1 MQYTKLGTTGL
12 DVSPIA
18 IGAMTYGEPDR
29 GHPVWSK
36 GEEEAR
42 PLIRHALEKGINF
55 FDTANMYSNGSSEEI
70 LGRALKDFADRDEV
84 VIATKL
90 RHPMRPGPNGRG
102 LSRKAIMAEVDHS
115 LRRLGTDYIDL
126 YQVHRNDHATPLEE
140 TLEALNDLV
149 KAGKVRYLGASSMH
163 AWEFAKALHLQKQNG
178 WARFVTMQNHYNLLA
193 REEEREMIPLC
204 LDEGVG
210 TLIWSPLARGRLA
223 RAWDDARST
232 DRSTTDGAYADM
244 LYSPAEEASNRAII
258 EAVGRIAD
266 AHGAGRAQIALA
278 WLRRQPVVTAPLVGA
293 GSIQQID
300 DALASLDIE
309 LTDDDVRALQAPY
322 TPRHDWQGI
331 SDEAELDAIR
341 KRIPGMALAS

>member
-1 MQYTKLGTTGL
+1 MQYIKLGTSGM
-12 DVSPIA
+12 DVSPMA

-42 PLIRHALEKGINF
+42 PLIKHALEAGINF

-70 LGRALKDFADRDEV
+70 LGRALKDFADRDAV

-90 RHPMRPGPNGRG
+90 RHPMRLGPNGRG
-102 LSRKAIMAEVDHS
+102 LSRKAIMTEVDHS

-126 YQVHRNDHATPLEE
+126 YQIHRNDHSTPWEE
-140 TLEALNDLV
+140 TLEALSDLV

-163 AWEFAKALHLQKQNG
+163 AWEFAKALHLQKRYG
-178 WARFVTMQNHYNLLA
+178 WARFVSMQDHYNLLA

-210 TLIWSPLARGRLA
+210 TIIWSPLARGRLA
-223 RAWDDARST
+223 RPWDDARST
-232 DRSTTDGAYADM
+232 ARSETDGAYADL
-244 LYSPAEEASNRAII
+244 LYSPEQEASNHAII
-258 EAVGRIAD
+258 DAVGQVAH
-266 AHGAGRAQIALA
+266 AHGVSRAQVALA

-293 GSIQQID
+293 GSIPQID
-300 DALASLDIE
+300 EAVASLDID
-309 LTDDDVRALQAPY
+309 LTDDEVRALEAPY
-322 TPRHDWQGI
+322 TPRHDWQGV
-331 SDEAELDAIR
+331 SDEAEMEAIR
-341 KRIPGMALAS
+341 KRVPGMALA

>member
-1 MQYTKLGTTGL
+1 MDYVKLGTTGL

-18 IGAMTYGEPDR
+18 IGAMTYGDPDR

-42 PLIRHALEKGINF
+42 PLIKHALDAGINF

-70 LGRALKDFADRDEV
+70 LGRALKDFANRDDV

-102 LSRKAIMAEVDHS
+102 LSRKAIMTEVDHS
-115 LRRLGTDYIDL
+115 LERLGTDYIDL

-140 TLEALNDLV
+140 TLEALHDLV
-149 KAGKVRYLGASSMH
+149 KVGKVRYLGASSMH
-163 AWEFAKALHLQKQNG
+163 AWEFAKALHLQKQHG
-178 WARFVTMQNHYNLLA
+178 WARFVSMQDHYNLLA

-210 TLIWSPLARGRLA
+210 TIPWSPQARGRLT

-232 DRSTTDGAYADM
+232 GRSQSDGDYADL
-244 LYSPAEEASNRAII
+244 LYSPATEDSNRAII
-258 EAVGRIAD
+258 DAVGDVAA
-266 AHGAGRAQIALA
+266 AHHVSRASVALA
-278 WLRRQPVVTAPLVGA
+278 WLRHQPVVTAPLVGA
-293 GSIQQID
+293 NTPQQID
-300 DALASLDIE
+300 DAVASLDVQLSE
-309 LTDDDVRALQAPY
+309 DDIRSLEAPY
-322 TPRHDWQGI
+322 TPRYDWQGI
-331 SDEAELDAIR
+331 SDEAEMEAIR
-341 KRIPGMALAS
+341 RRVPGMSL